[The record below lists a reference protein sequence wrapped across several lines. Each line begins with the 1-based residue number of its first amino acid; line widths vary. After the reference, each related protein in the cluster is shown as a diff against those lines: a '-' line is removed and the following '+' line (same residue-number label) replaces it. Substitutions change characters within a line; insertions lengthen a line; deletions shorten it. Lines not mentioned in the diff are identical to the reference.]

1 MIVHYNHDKPTNVY
15 VVNSRLPVY
24 RAYYGDGLGNT
35 IAGLFTRIAPKV
47 ASLVKQLGVIGDLAG
62 KVFSFAKDK
71 ITSLVK
77 SSGFPSRAPSSA
89 PPLPIDDLLEFY
101 KYDYYYTETP

>member
-24 RAYYGDGLGNT
+24 RAYYIDGLGSILT
-35 IAGLFTRIAPKV
+35 GLGIAPKV
-47 ASLVKQLGVIGDLAG
+47 ASFVKQLGVIGDLAG
-62 KVFSFAKDK
+62 NVFSFAKDK

-77 SSGFPSRAPSSA
+77 SRGFPSRGF
-89 PPLPIDDLLEFY
+89 LGGKKRLLFRH
-101 KYDYYYTETP
+101 